1 MTFYEILDILNSTTS
16 RNKKIELVQHFLET
30 EPLFYKVC
38 KLALDPLI
46 NFGFKSIP
54 QYDHENCILSF
65 GQGLAEIETLIN
77 THYSN
82 DTIGKLIDILSHC
95 EPEDADVLEKIVLK
109 DLRCGVQVAT
119 VNKAIDNI
127 NKTREHKL
135 EKIFDYPCMLTSAY
149 SEKLINKLLDNNDY
163 LICQQKCDGM
173 RFNAVIDENRNV
185 TLFGRSG
192 KQININDER
201 FYQLFEQF
209 PAGYVVDGELL
220 IDGKQDGT
228 AVDRKIG
235 NGILNKAVRG
245 TISIEE
251 SKRVTAVLW
260 DIIPLNSFK
269 KGIDNSAYEAR
280 FNKLKARLSTIET
293 DDRLF
298 LVQTE
303 IVNSLEQINEM
314 FNLMISQGKEGV
326 IVKSPRAVWK
336 NVRSTECV
344 KLKAELDIDA
354 RCIGKEL
361 ATGRFEGMLG
371 ALICETDDHK
381 VQFKVGTGFT
391 EQQRIDL
398 NTDDIIGKIITVR
411 YNGRIKDK
419 NRPDVDSLFLP
430 RFIEVR
436 YDKDVTNSSEDVK

>member
-1 MTFYEILDILNSTTS
+1 MMFYEILNTLNSTTS

-82 DTIGKLIDILSHC
+82 ETISKLIDILSHC

-127 NKTREHKL
+127 NKTNETKL

-192 KQININDER
+192 KQININDDR
-201 FYQLFEQF
+201 FYELFTQF
-209 PAGYVVDGELL
+209 PAGSVVDGELL
-220 IDGKQDGT
+220 IDGKDDGT

-245 TISIEE
+245 TITETE

-260 DIIPLNSFK
+260 DIIPLSGFK

-280 FNKLKARLSTIET
+280 FNNLKARLSTIET
-293 DDRLF
+293 GDRLF
-298 LVQTE
+298 LVQTQIVHNTDE
-303 IVNSLEQINEM
+303 ISDM

-326 IVKSPRAVWK
+326 IVKSPRAIWK
-336 NVRSTECV
+336 NVRSTECI
-344 KLKAELDIDA
+344 KYKAELDADLRIEN
-354 RCIGKEL
+354 ILNG
-361 ATGRFEGMLG
+361 TGRFEGMLG
-371 ALICETDDHK
+371 ALVCRSDDGK
-381 VQFKVGTGFT
+381 VQVKVGTGFT
-391 EQQRIDL
+391 EQQRVEL
-398 NTDDIIGKIITVR
+398 NTRDIIGKIVTVM
-411 YNGRIKDK
+411 YNARIKDK
-419 NRPDVDSLFLP
+419 NRVDVDSLFLP
-430 RFIEVR
+430 RFTEIRE
-436 YDKDVTNSSEDVK
+436 DKEIPDSSADIK